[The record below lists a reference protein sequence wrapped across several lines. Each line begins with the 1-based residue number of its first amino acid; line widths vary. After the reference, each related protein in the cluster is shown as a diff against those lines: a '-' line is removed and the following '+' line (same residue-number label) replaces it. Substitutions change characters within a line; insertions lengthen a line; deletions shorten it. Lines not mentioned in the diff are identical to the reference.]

1 MNKRLWVH
9 WSHSLPEQ
17 GKGWHPPTQTPQK
30 VASTQNYPLNTKLC
44 II

>member
-17 GKGWHPPTQTPQK
+17 GKGGIPQPKPPQK